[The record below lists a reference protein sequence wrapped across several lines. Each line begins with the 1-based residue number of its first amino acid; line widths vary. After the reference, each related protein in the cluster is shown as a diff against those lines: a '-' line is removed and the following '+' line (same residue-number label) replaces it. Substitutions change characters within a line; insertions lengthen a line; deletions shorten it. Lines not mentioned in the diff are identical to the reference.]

1 MNLTGQQNIA
11 CTYRKQYFESII
23 AKPIPFFD
31 AEDNSTGTLAARVAN
46 DPTQLQQL
54 LGINMGMVCIAF
66 ISLVGCIILAFVFGW
81 KLTIL
86 AVFVAMP
93 LLLGSGFY
101 RLRYEVQFEKLNQ
114 AVFAESSKFAAE
126 AISAFRTVNSLTLE
140 DMICNRYDTLLRGH
154 IKDAFNKS
162 RFGSLLF
169 AMSDSMQLPIMALT
183 FWYGGRRECLF

>member
-1 MNLTGQQNIA
+1 MQQNIA
-11 CTYRKQYFESII
+11 STYRKQYFESII

-31 AEDNSTGTLAARVAN
+31 SEENSTGTLAARVSN

-66 ISLVGCIILAFVFGW
+66 ASLVGCIILAFIFGW

-101 RLRYEVQFEKLNQ
+101 RLRYEVQFEKMNQ

-140 DMICNRYDTLLRGH
+140 DMICNRYDALLRGH
-154 IKDAFNKS
+154 INDAFKKS
-162 RFGSLLF
+162 RFSSILF
-169 AMSDSMQLPIMALT
+169 AISDSMQLPLMALT
-183 FWYGGRRECLF
+183 FWYGGRREYFF